1 MVYISNEKINEVI
14 SKASIVDIISSYLH
28 LIKKG
33 RNYLAVCPFHN
44 DSNPS
49 LTVSPEK
56 KIYTCFSCKASGN
69 VINFV
74 KEYEH
79 VDFLTALKTVCEKS
93 NIDLEELKDFSQPIK
108 DKESEMIFELNSQAN
123 DIFKTTLFSNLGQE
137 ALKYLKSRNIDIEEI
152 KKFEIGFSSD
162 KTNLVQKLLD
172 KSYSSLD
179 IEKANLGIITDTYT
193 KDYFSNR
200 IIFPIKDEN
209 NRVIGFSGRSFT
221 KDNDPKYLN
230 TKENKVFKK
239 SHLAYNISSAL
250 KISRT
255 LKKIIVLEGFMDVI
269 SLSRIDINNTIALM
283 GTSLSNYHINLFKK
297 NNLDVLLFL
306 DGDDPGI
313 QANIKI
319 AHQLL
324 KEKINVLVIDNQT
337 KYDPDELVNNQP
349 EYLKQI
355 IDKPIHPINY
365 LIEKLWNKVD
375 ANDPNQIEHFIK
387 KVLNFIVDLNNDILI
402 ENTIN
407 KLTSLTNISEQ
418 TIKNNLIELKKQLR
432 INNSNNNQ
440 TVKVFK
446 TTNQNNQINQNNKQ
460 TNIKKS
466 TDFIKKE
473 YINAEQRIFVS
484 LLISDQFIDKI
495 QANVEKMIHA
505 DIKHATINLINLY
518 KKKIY
523 QGNDINKAFD
533 LLKEYN
539 LTGFNE
545 KQEQIINN
553 SLMTKIKIRESEIDD
568 AFNKLDLYHKN
579 AEILNLKKMLVES
592 KNKTERVQIWNGIDT
607 LKNKKKKR

>member
-319 AHQLL
+319 THQLL

-355 IDKPIHPINY
+355 IDKTINY
-365 LIEKLWNKVD
+365 
-375 ANDPNQIEHFIK
+375 
-387 KVLNFIVDLNNDILI
+387 
-402 ENTIN
+402 
-407 KLTSLTNISEQ
+407 
-418 TIKNNLIELKKQLR
+418 
-432 INNSNNNQ
+432 
-440 TVKVFK
+440 
-446 TTNQNNQINQNNKQ
+446 
-460 TNIKKS
+460 
-466 TDFIKKE
+466 
-473 YINAEQRIFVS
+473 
-484 LLISDQFIDKI
+484 
-495 QANVEKMIHA
+495 
-505 DIKHATINLINLY
+505 
-518 KKKIY
+518 
-523 QGNDINKAFD
+523 
-533 LLKEYN
+533 
-539 LTGFNE
+539 
-545 KQEQIINN
+545 
-553 SLMTKIKIRESEIDD
+553 
-568 AFNKLDLYHKN
+568 
-579 AEILNLKKMLVES
+579 
-592 KNKTERVQIWNGIDT
+592 
-607 LKNKKKKR
+607 